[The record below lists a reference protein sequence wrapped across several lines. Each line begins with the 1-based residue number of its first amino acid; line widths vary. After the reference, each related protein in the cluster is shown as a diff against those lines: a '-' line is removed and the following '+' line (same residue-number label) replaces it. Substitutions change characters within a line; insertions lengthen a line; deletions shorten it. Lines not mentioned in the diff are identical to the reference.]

1 MQMQWRSPKLSLG
14 GGGGA
19 FVCAIYTNVHTSH
32 LHKCPYLSFK
42 QMSIPLIYQLKTFG
56 KGWPSAL
63 LSGGAQASNKE
74 RPDHRQGTDSP
85 S

>member
-14 GGGGA
+14 GEGHL
-19 FVCAIYTNVHTSH
+19 CAPFTQ
-32 LHKCPYLSFK
+32 K
-42 QMSIPLIYQLKTFG
+42 SIPLIYQLKTFG

-74 RPDHRQGTDSP
+74 RPDRRQGTDSP

>member
-14 GGGGA
+14 GHL
-19 FVCAIYTNVHTSH
+19 CAPFT
-32 LHKCPYLSFK
+32 

-74 RPDHRQGTDSP
+74 RPDHRQGTDSANLVVR
-85 S
+85 